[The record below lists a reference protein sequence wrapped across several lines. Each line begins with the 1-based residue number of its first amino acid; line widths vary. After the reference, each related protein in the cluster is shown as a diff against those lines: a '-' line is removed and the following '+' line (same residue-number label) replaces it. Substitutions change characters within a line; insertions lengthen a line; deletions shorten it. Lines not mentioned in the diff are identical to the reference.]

1 MKTTPF
7 WATAWAVLRKDLR
20 AELRSKELVGL
31 MLLFA
36 LLAVLIFS
44 FALELDQIVS
54 REAVSG
60 VLWVIVV
67 FASILGLN
75 RSMSAERE
83 QGSMDALLIAPIQR
97 GAIFLGKFLGNM
109 LFTLLVGVV
118 LLPLM
123 TILYDVLTL
132 NPWVLLMLTLG
143 TWGVCATGTLLAAMT
158 AQTRARE
165 SLLPIAMLPV
175 VLPLLLASVSATT
188 GILNSAPA
196 NEWQGWI
203 GVVVVVDLVYTVAC
217 FLLFDFVLEE

>member
-7 WATAWAVLRKDLR
+7 WPTAWAVLRKDLR
-20 AELRSKELVGL
+20 AELRSKELVGV

-44 FALELDQIVS
+44 FALELDQVVS

-97 GAIFLGKFLGNM
+97 GAIFLGKFLGNL

-123 TILYDVLTL
+123 TVLYDVVTL

-143 TWGVCATGTLLAAMT
+143 TWGVCASGTLLAAMT

-175 VLPLLLASVSATT
+175 VLPLLLASVSATS
-188 GILNSAPA
+188 GILNGAPD

-203 GVVVVVDLVYTVAC
+203 GVVLVIDVAYTVIC

>member
-1 MKTTPF
+1 MNTTPF
-7 WATAWAVLRKDLR
+7 WPTAWAVLRKDLR
-20 AELRSKELVGL
+20 AELRSKELVGV

-44 FALELDQIVS
+44 FALELDQVVS

-97 GAIFLGKFLGNM
+97 GAIFLGKFLGNL
-109 LFTLLVGVV
+109 LFTLLVGLI

-123 TILYDVLTL
+123 TVLYDVVMLS
-132 NPWVLLMLTLG
+132 PWVLLMLGLG
-143 TWGVCATGTLLAAMT
+143 TWGVCASGTLLAAMT

-175 VLPLLLASVSATT
+175 VLPLLLAVVSATT
-188 GILNSAPA
+188 GILNDAPV
-196 NEWQGWI
+196 NDWQGWI
-203 GVVVVVDLVYTVAC
+203 GVVLVIDLVYTIIC